1 MAGSSKGRTLL
12 SLFATCLNSPKNR
25 GLSSAKREVAGTLRE
40 ASYESRSATF
50 HFCPQGLGD
59 ESMNYNFFTKNK
71 TTTPQNQPIPG
82 RKSEMI
88 QGRSGGWMFNAGIW
102 QMLRRCLLV
111 GTAKST
117 YYAGKQELT
126 EDFVK
131 VVKQAVAENPSRVAE
146 EILYASDGRAINNS
160 APIFALVLLSMG
172 ETPEAKQAFGEI
184 FPQVVRTGSHF
195 YEWLNYTKSLRGF
208 GKIVREAGKSWL
220 SREDVKSLAYQL
232 LKYQQRQGFTNRDA
246 LRLFHVKPPTEN
258 HRQLYEW
265 VVKGWADLPAK
276 IPSEALA
283 QIWWYEWLKRN
294 PSETHQAI
302 LQGRLTHEMAAPVG
316 KMDKEAWQLLFQE
329 MPIGAMLRNLGSLT
343 ELGVSRADEDA
354 NLSRV
359 EAVLNNKEHL
369 RKGRIHPI
377 DVLKALKTYESGGR
391 LGRSKKTWSPVPRI
405 VDILETAV
413 ELSFDVVE
421 PTGKVFMHA
430 VDVSGS
436 MGSLVADMGL
446 SCCEIATTM
455 ALVTAKAEKNY
466 MIRGF
471 ASEFR
476 ELNITAKDSFSSAVR
491 KASNQNFGGT
501 DASVAYEW
509 MIKNKFKA
517 DVVCFWTDSESWAGY
532 KRPNQAL
539 AQYRKKVNPDVKAV
553 YVTLTPYQI
562 TLVDPKDS
570 LSWDLAGFDPG
581 TPRIIQMLA
590 TGEL

>member
-1 MAGSSKGRTLL
+1 
-12 SLFATCLNSPKNR
+12 
-25 GLSSAKREVAGTLRE
+25 
-40 ASYESRSATF
+40 
-50 HFCPQGLGD
+50 
-59 ESMNYNFFTKNK
+59 MNYNFFTKKK

-82 RKSEMI
+82 REAEMV
-88 QGRSGGWMFNAGIW
+88 QGRSGGWMFDAGIW
-102 QMLRRCLLV
+102 KMLRRCLLV

-126 EDFVK
+126 EDFVT
-131 VVKQAVAENPSRVAE
+131 VVRQAVAENPSRAAE

-160 APIFALVLLSMG
+160 APILALVLLSMG
-172 ETPEAKQAFGEI
+172 EAPEAKQAFGEI

-208 GKIVREAGKSWL
+208 GKVVREAGKTWL
-220 SREDVKSLAYQL
+220 SREDVKGLAYQL
-232 LKYQQRQGFTNRDA
+232 LKYQQRQGFSHRDA

-258 HRQLYEW
+258 HRQLFEW
-265 VVKGWADLPAK
+265 VVRGWEELPAD

-294 PSETHQAI
+294 PTQTHEAI
-302 LQGRLTHEMAAPVG
+302 SQGRLTHEMAAPVG
-316 KMDKEAWQLLFQE
+316 KMDKLAWQLLFQE

-343 ELGVSRADEDA
+343 ELGVLRADENA
-354 NLSRV
+354 NLLQV
-359 EAVLNNKEHL
+359 EAVLNRREHL

-377 DVLKALKTYESGGR
+377 DVLKALKTYQSGGT
-391 LGRSKKTWSPVPRI
+391 LGRSKKTWNPVPRI
-405 VDILETAV
+405 VDILEKAV
-413 ELSFDVVE
+413 ELSFDVVQ

-436 MGSLVADMGL
+436 MGNLVADMGL
-446 SCCEIATTM
+446 TCCEIATTM

-471 ASEFR
+471 ATEFR
-476 ELNITAKDSFSSAVR
+476 ELGITAKDSFSSAVR

-501 DASVAYEW
+501 DASVAYDW

-517 DVVCFWTDSESWAGY
+517 DVVCFWTDSESWAGN
-532 KRPNQAL
+532 KHPSQAL
-539 AQYRKKVNPDVKAV
+539 KEYRKKVNPNVKAV

-562 TLVDPKDS
+562 TLVDPEDS

-590 TGEL
+590 TDEL

>member
-1 MAGSSKGRTLL
+1 
-12 SLFATCLNSPKNR
+12 
-25 GLSSAKREVAGTLRE
+25 
-40 ASYESRSATF
+40 
-50 HFCPQGLGD
+50 
-59 ESMNYNFFTKNK
+59 MNYNFFTKKKAN
-71 TTTPQNQPIPG
+71 TPQTQPIPG
-82 RKSEMI
+82 REAEMI
-88 QGRSGGWMFNAGIW
+88 KGRSGGYMFDAGIW
-102 QMLRRCLLV
+102 KMLRRCLLI

-126 EDFVK
+126 EDFVM
-131 VVKQAVAENPSRVAE
+131 VVKQAVAENPGHVAE

-160 APIFALVLLSMG
+160 APILALVLLSMG
-172 ETPEAKQAFGEI
+172 ETPEAKKAFGEI
-184 FPQVVRTGSHF
+184 FGQVIRTGSHF

-208 GKIVREAGKSWL
+208 GKVVREAGKTWL
-220 SREDVKSLAYQL
+220 SREDVKGLAYQL
-232 LKYQQRQGFTNRDA
+232 LKYQQRQGFSHRDA
-246 LRLFHVKPPTEN
+246 LRLFHVKPPTET
-258 HRQLYEW
+258 HRELFEW
-265 VVKGWADLPAK
+265 VVKGWEDLPAD

-294 PSETHQAI
+294 PNETHTAI
-302 LQGRLTHEMAAPVG
+302 AQGRLTHEMAAPVG
-316 KMDKEAWQLLFQE
+316 KMDKQAWQLLFQE

-343 ELGVSRADEDA
+343 ELGVLRADESA
-354 NLSRV
+354 NILRV

-377 DVLKALKTYESGGR
+377 DVLKALKTYQSGGK
-391 LGRSKKTWSPVPRI
+391 LGRSQKNWEPVSRI
-405 VDILETAV
+405 VDILEKAV
-413 ELSFDVVE
+413 ELSFDVVQ

-436 MGSLVADMGL
+436 MSWSAVDSVGL
-446 SCCEIATTM
+446 SCCEIATAM

-471 ASEFR
+471 ATEFR
-476 ELNITAKDSFSSAVR
+476 ELGITAKDSFSSALR

-501 DASVAYEW
+501 DASVAYDW

-517 DVVCFWTDSESWAGY
+517 DVVCFWTDNESWAGS
-532 KRPNQAL
+532 KHPSQAL
-539 AQYRKKVNPDVKAV
+539 AHYRQKVNPNAKAV
-553 YVTLTPYQI
+553 YVTLAPYNI
-562 TLVDPKDS
+562 TLVDPQDP

>member
-1 MAGSSKGRTLL
+1 
-12 SLFATCLNSPKNR
+12 
-25 GLSSAKREVAGTLRE
+25 
-40 ASYESRSATF
+40 
-50 HFCPQGLGD
+50 
-59 ESMNYNFFTKNK
+59 MNYNFFTKNK

-82 RKSEMI
+82 QEAEMI
-88 QGRSGGWMFNAGIW
+88 KGRSGGWMFNAGIW

-111 GTAKST
+111 GTAQST

-126 EDFVK
+126 EDFVA
-131 VVKQAVAENPSRVAE
+131 VVKQAIAENPSRVAQ
-146 EILYASDGRAINNS
+146 EILYASDGHAINNS
-160 APIFALVLLSMG
+160 APIFALVLLSMD

-220 SREDVKSLAYQL
+220 SCEDVKALAYQL
-232 LKYQQRQGFTNRDA
+232 LKYQQRQGFTHRDA

-265 VVKGWADLPAK
+265 VVKGWAELPTE

-294 PSETHQAI
+294 PNETHQAI

-316 KMDKEAWQLLFQE
+316 KMDKQAWQLLFQE

-343 ELGVSRADEDA
+343 ELGVLRADENE
-354 NLSRV
+354 NLTRL

-391 LGRSKKTWSPVPRI
+391 LGRSKKTWTPVPRI

-413 ELSFDVVE
+413 ELSFDAIE

-430 VDVSGS
+430 VDVSAS

-471 ASEFR
+471 ATEFR
-476 ELNITAKDSFSSAVR
+476 ELDITAKDSFSSAVR

-509 MIKNKFKA
+509 MIQHKFKA

-532 KRPNQAL
+532 QHPSQAL
-539 AQYRKKVNPDVKAV
+539 AEYRKKVNPDVKAV

-562 TLVDPKDS
+562 TLVDPQDP

-590 TGEL
+590 QGEL